1 MKKVSLIL
9 VFAISLLTGLTGC
22 DDRYLS
28 DDGKKEK
35 VYSNY
40 TEYTTDVMNS
50 LKPPII
56 LIGKTKDLGSYSV
69 VLKDSTKK
77 IVFFGNMSTL
87 ADAIGESH
95 KIGDTIVK

>member
-35 VYSNY
+35 VYLY
-40 TEYTTDVMNS
+40 PVFVPS
-50 LKPPII
+50 L
-56 LIGKTKDLGSYSV
+56 
-69 VLKDSTKK
+69 
-77 IVFFGNMSTL
+77 
-87 ADAIGESH
+87 
-95 KIGDTIVK
+95 